1 MSPSAEVSARS
12 VPKRRSGRAAP
23 AGGGLIDDVSP
34 LPCTGARARRLTRR
48 LTSFYE
54 HHLRGV
60 GITLP
65 QYSLLMRLSDVP
77 QPLTRLAQCLE
88 MDRTTLTRNLRP
100 LLERGWV
107 EETAGPDARRR
118 LLLLT
123 RAGARFR
130 ARANARW
137 KHAQL
142 TLENQLGRDF
152 VAGLNARLEQALRRL
167 KTASPRQG

>member
-1 MSPSAEVSARS
+1 MSSSVEAPARGT
-12 VPKRRSGRAAP
+12 PKRRSGSVAIPANGVTNDAA
-23 AGGGLIDDVSP
+23 P

-48 LTSFYE
+48 MTSFYE

-65 QYSLLMRLSDVP
+65 QYSLLMRLSDSP
-77 QPLTRLAQCLE
+77 QPLTRLAECLE

-100 LLERGWV
+100 LLEQGWV
-107 EETAGPDARRR
+107 AEVSGQDARRR
-118 LLLLT
+118 LLVVT

-130 ARANARW
+130 ARAAKRW
-137 KHAQL
+137 EQAQL
-142 TLENQLGRDF
+142 ALEDQLGRDF

-167 KTASPRQG
+167 KAAAPKDG